1 MSSSDNASKEA
12 ASASEHSA
20 ARSPTQPG
28 GDNGLVY
35 DGGARAW
42 MTVIG
47 GCCVTTATFGY
58 ANAFGVYQDIYTRSG
73 AASASRISWIGSTQL
88 FFLMAMGLPAG
99 KLLDMGYFRQ
109 TTLFGSV
116 LYIFCLFMVSIAH
129 PDQYYQIYLAQG
141 LGMGIGAGL
150 LYVPAVALQSH
161 HWRRRRALAMG
172 IVVTGSSI
180 GGIIFPIMLNR
191 LFEGS
196 TGFAWGVRASGFVV
210 LGLLVA
216 ANLLMSENRLKGE
229 VKAAPTKPD
238 MKAIMT
244 DVPYLF
250 SIVAVFFIDW
260 GVFFPYFYLQ
270 LFSILHGVDPNIAF
284 YTLAILNAASMPGR
298 IIPNGLADRYGPFN
312 AIIPCVGACGILIFA
327 LYGIHSVATVI
338 VFAILYGFFSGAFLS
353 LCAPCLAALSSHPS
367 EVGVRFGI
375 AFALTGFG
383 ALTGTPITGA
393 LLGTTLPWSKALIWS
408 GVTILAGM
416 FFFIPAR
423 QKMARRKDTQ
433 WV

>member
-1 MSSSDNASKEA
+1 MTKASVEENRSPPL
-12 ASASEHSA
+12 SASEKAEDSTTA
-20 ARSPTQPG
+20 GSPTKSATSSG
-28 GDNGLVY
+28 EENLVY

-42 MTVIG
+42 MSVIG
-47 GCCVTTATFGY
+47 GFCVTTATFGY

-73 AASASRISWIGSTQL
+73 AASPSRISWIGSTQL
-88 FFLMAMGLPAG
+88 FFLLAMGLPAG
-99 KLLDMGYFRQ
+99 KLMDMGYFRQ

-116 LYIFCLFMVSIAH
+116 LYVFCLFMVSIAH

-180 GGIIFPIMLNR
+180 GGIIFPIMLNQ

-210 LGLLVA
+210 LGLLVI
-216 ANLLMSENRLKGE
+216 ANLLMTENRPKSAGP
-229 VKAAPTKPD
+229 APKPD
-238 MKAIMT
+238 MKAILT
-244 DVPYLF
+244 DTPYLL
-250 SIVAVFFIDW
+250 SILAVFFLDW

-270 LFSILHGVDPNIAF
+270 LFSILHGVDPNISF
-284 YTLAILNAASMPGR
+284 YTLAIMNASSMPGR

-312 AIIPCVGACGILIFA
+312 AIIPCAAACGILIFA
-327 LYGIHSVATVI
+327 LFGVNTVAGVV
-338 VFAILYGFFSGAFLS
+338 VFSILYGFFSGAFLS
-353 LCAPCLAALSSHPS
+353 LCAPCVASMSTNPS
-367 EVGVRFGI
+367 EVGWVSVRFGI
-375 AFALTGFG
+375 AFALTGIG

-393 LLGTTLPWSKALIWS
+393 LLGETFPWSKALIWS
-408 GVTILAGM
+408 GVSCL
-416 FFFIPAR
+416 FLFPL
-423 QKMARRKDTQ
+423 
-433 WV
+433 